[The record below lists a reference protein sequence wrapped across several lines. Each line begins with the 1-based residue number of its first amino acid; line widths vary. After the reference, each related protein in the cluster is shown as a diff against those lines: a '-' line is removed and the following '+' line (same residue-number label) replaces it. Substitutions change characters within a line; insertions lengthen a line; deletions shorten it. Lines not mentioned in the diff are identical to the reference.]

1 MQPGA
6 ESEHL
11 RGFFFSRSQKIEV
24 SPTLGAKFSAVDNES
39 FEKPEI
45 CFLLKARAGSAN
57 RSRFRR
63 TSNYLNFREVCLIL
77 QEALVA
83 V

>member
-45 CFLLKARAGSAN
+45 CFFESARGVCKSI
-57 RSRFRR
+57 
-63 TSNYLNFREVCLIL
+63 TIPKNFELFEFQRGMK
-77 QEALVA
+77 
-83 V
+83 